1 MRSDSPDPRR
11 VARRFRASPK
21 PYGVAPLR
29 NRYDFGDKPKPAG
42 EWHTDCS
49 GLPGD
54 DGNEGEEEAEDEGE
68 DEDAEDE
75 GLR

>member
-21 PYGVAPLR
+21 PYGVEPLR
-29 NRYDFGDKPKPAG
+29 TQYDFGDKPKPAG
-42 EWHTDCS
+42 EVHGDCS

-54 DGNEGEEEAEDEGE
+54 DEKE
-68 DEDAEDE
+68 DEDGDAEEEDT
-75 GLR
+75 R